1 VAAAF
6 FASGMA
12 AALSARAEESRRTT
26 DGVYG
31 RFEGDLDLSIAG
43 GGSVIRGGSGGAAVV
58 RALFL
63 GTAGMYA
70 AYSDAL
76 GSATKGPVRSF
87 ALGVGVRP
95 LFLPR
100 WGSDLE
106 HGPAIVDLTLDAFT
120 LDLGMLWSSDAEG
133 RFTQRPGIELALGTE
148 VPLLGEAAGPW
159 VGARGALRWRASE
172 LSGAPDP
179 EPSLGPALFLTFAWH
194 FVANLHVADMGDG
207 LVR

>member
-1 VAAAF
+1 
-6 FASGMA
+6 M
-12 AALSARAEESRRTT
+12 T

-31 RFEGDLDLSIAG
+31 RFDGDLDLSIAA
-43 GGSVIRGGSGGAAVV
+43 GGSVIRGGSGGAAVG

-70 AYSDAL
+70 AYNDAL
-76 GSATKGPVRSF
+76 GSATQGPVRSF
-87 ALGVGVRP
+87 ALGVGIRP

-106 HGPAIVDLTLDAFT
+106 RGPAILDLTLDAFT
-120 LDLGMLWSSDAEG
+120 LDLGALWSSDAEG
-133 RFTQRPGIELALGTE
+133 RFTQSPGIELALGTE

-159 VGARGALRWRASE
+159 IGARGALRWRASE

-179 EPSLGPALFLTFAWH
+179 DPSLGPALFLTFAWH
-194 FVANLHVADMGDG
+194 FVANIHLADMGDG
-207 LVR
+207 SVR